1 MDDCVA
7 IMDDYSNN
15 PYKGIVNSI
24 CFTKSPPED
33 LPTSPSL
40 NSQMS
45 FYKGKIASKGV
56 RTQIIDSPC
65 PFLHSQVSF
74 KGKKYSSV

>member
-24 CFTKSPPED
+24 CLTKSPPED

-45 FYKGKIASKGV
+45 FYTGKIVILA
-56 RTQIIDSPC
+56 
-65 PFLHSQVSF
+65 
-74 KGKKYSSV
+74 